1 MGNENNEN
9 NNKLH
14 NFTLKKAS
22 QDKNENINIKN
33 NSNNKMEKYEEEN
46 SDLKRKQ
53 HTRFATVFQWDGDG
67 KNVYLTGSF
76 CDWQQF
82 FEMEKCED
90 PQNEKNNK
98 FFLTLFLPKG
108 TYQYKFK
115 IDEQWK
121 CNSNFPTCSDK
132 NGNINNIIDLT
143 KQKKEEGTT
152 DFTTSYVT
160 SRGIEQKLDE
170 TKFLNIS
177 QILKNENND
186 IDKYNDY
193 DKELF
198 DICSEIN
205 KLSESSSIYNYKYD
219 FNFGLILNQKLFE
232 ENNQI
237 LEEEELNRLI
247 ENYSYKKMISLRH
260 EHIDHLFLNKNTFN
274 NQKRNKNLISSCSFR
289 YGFKTTTIIYYTPKI
304 KKGKKYG

>member
-1 MGNENNEN
+1 MGNESNNKLQNLTIEN
-9 NNKLH
+9 NSKVINGNLNKKNYSNNKLH
-14 NFTLKKAS
+14 NSEEDNNDFKK
-22 QDKNENINIKN
+22 KKP
-33 NSNNKMEKYEEEN
+33 
-46 SDLKRKQ
+46 
-53 HTRFATVFQWDGDG
+53 TRFATIFQWDGDG

-82 FEMEKCED
+82 FEMEKCGD

-108 TYQYKFK
+108 AYQYKFK
-115 IDEQWK
+115 IDDQWK

-143 KQKKEEGTT
+143 KQKKEEVTT

-160 SRGIEQKLDE
+160 TGEQKLDE
-170 TKFLNIS
+170 TKFLNLS

-186 IDKYNDY
+186 KDNDNDY
-193 DKELF
+193 DKELS

-205 KLSESSSIYNYKYD
+205 KMSENSSIYNYNYNI
-219 FNFGLILNQKLFE
+219 NFDLILNQKQFG
-232 ENNQI
+232 ENN
-237 LEEEELNRLI
+237 LLLNEEELHRLI
-247 ENYSYKKMISLRH
+247 ENCSYKKIIPLRH
-260 EHIDHLFLNKNTFN
+260 EHIDHLFLNNSNFNKHKNTN
-274 NQKRNKNLISSCSFR
+274 SLISSCSFR

-304 KKGKKYG
+304 KKRSKN

>member
-1 MGNENNEN
+1 MGNENNN
-9 NNKLH
+9 NIQ
-14 NFTLKKAS
+14 NF
-22 QDKNENINIKN
+22 NIKN
-33 NSNNKMEKYEEEN
+33 TSKMINENMEIINNNVFQNFEEEDN
-46 SDLKRKQ
+46 NDFKKKKP
-53 HTRFATVFQWDGDG
+53 TRFATIFQWDGDG

-76 CDWQQF
+76 CDWHQF
-82 FEMEKCED
+82 FEMEKCSD
-90 PQNEKNNK
+90 PQNEKNIK

-108 TYQYKFK
+108 AYQYKFK
-115 IDEQWK
+115 IDNQWK

-143 KQKKEEGTT
+143 KQKKEEVTT

-160 SRGIEQKLDE
+160 TGEQKLDE

-205 KLSESSSIYNYKYD
+205 KLSENSSIGHYKYD
-219 FNFGLILNQKLFE
+219 LNFGLILNSG

-247 ENYSYKKMISLRH
+247 ENYSYKKRISLRH

-274 NQKRNKNLISSCSFR
+274 KQKRNKNLISSCSFR
-289 YGFKTTTIIYYTPKI
+289 YGFKTTTVIYYKPKL
-304 KKGKKYG
+304 KRMENV